1 MKFHDDKSDIYPLKG
16 FLTCPTHGTSITAYG
31 ARGRLGELHHYYLCT
46 KSKDCGQ
53 RHRIEDVHESIED
66 ILSVIS
72 VNASVVNLYRK
83 TLEKLFEKDDYQRR
97 DEIARTKSEIEK
109 IKSRL
114 ATLQDQFLD
123 SVISPSDYH
132 TMKQKVEK
140 DLTGLE
146 LKLKGLKED
155 KSPFKEYV
163 NQTVPMLENIV
174 EYYRK
179 SDGKTKKKILGC
191 IFSKKL
197 VFEKGRVATNVFNP
211 TIQVLLNTSK
221 VFRKSGTKKRGR
233 K

>member
-1 MKFHDDKSDIYPLKG
+1 MILNYPVFG
-16 FLTCPTHGTSITAYG
+16 GAYN
-31 ARGRLGELHHYYLCT
+31 
-46 KSKDCGQ
+46 
-53 RHRIEDVHESIED
+53 RIEDVHESIED

-83 TLEKLFEKDDYQRR
+83 TLEKLFEKDDYARR
-97 DEIARTKSEIEK
+97 DEITRTKSEIEK
-109 IKSRL
+109 IKARL
-114 ATLQDQFLD
+114 TTLQDQFLD
-123 SVISPSDYH
+123 SVITPTDYH
-132 TMKQKVEK
+132 TMKQRVEK
-140 DLTGLE
+140 DLIGLE

-197 VFEKGRVATNVFNP
+197 VLEKGRVATYEFTP

-221 VFRKSGTKKRGR
+221 VFRKSGTKKEVENDLLSCLALQVGLEPTTYGLTVRR
-233 K
+233 SNRLSY